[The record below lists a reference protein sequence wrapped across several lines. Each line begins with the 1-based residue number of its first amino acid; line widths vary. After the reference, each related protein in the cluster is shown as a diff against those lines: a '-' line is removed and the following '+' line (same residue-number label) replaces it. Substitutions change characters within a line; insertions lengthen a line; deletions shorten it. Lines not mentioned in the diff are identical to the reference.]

1 MSDFEEDLEV
11 PETEEPLGWFG
22 PGKGKPVTI
31 KTNEDVWI
39 VLGPTKSFKVQRL
52 KVESQPI
59 TIMPDQGK
67 VGIVTDTT
75 GDQPGQREFTVKM
88 FKVQAGNE
96 LEVRAEEVEVI
107 KMRGKEK
114 RIEFS
119 LYRDQKD
126 EPERAVQETYAE
138 VRCVT
143 RADVLKMVVGTTAKV
158 LGAGATVA
166 GEISLVKSYH
176 VFNSPSV
183 GGVLGALPEGVDN
196 AAGQ

>member
-1 MSDFEEDLEV
+1 MCIRDR
-11 PETEEPLGWFG
+11 
-22 PGKGKPVTI
+22 
-31 KTNEDVWI
+31 DVWI

-67 VGIVTDTT
+67 VGIVTNTT

-96 LEVRAEEVEVI
+96 LEVRAEEVEVEVI

-119 LYRDQKD
+119 LYLDRKE

-196 AAGQ
+196 AAGP